1 MMNLEEIILGF
12 WHLWCPHFTS
22 NPNSQWHK
30 ELCYFVES
38 KLNCAKSVVCL
49 TESLTWKYPIWPP
62 APEFQ
67 GGLVLLTHLLWHNHS
82 PEVTCQWHLYKG
94 KHSLQRFFSNVEI
107 QEGFTQD
114 AFLENDIIAGKFHG
128 VEIKDGWIESSK
140 FLELFPELGLSP
152 IGFRRIA
159 TLNMNDSIQGNQC
172 HY

>member
-1 MMNLEEIILGF
+1 M
-12 WHLWCPHFTS
+12 
-22 NPNSQWHK
+22 
-30 ELCYFVES
+30 
-38 KLNCAKSVVCL
+38 
-49 TESLTWKYPIWPP
+49 
-62 APEFQ
+62 
-67 GGLVLLTHLLWHNHS
+67 
-82 PEVTCQWHLYKG
+82 
-94 KHSLQRFFSNVEI
+94 EI

-140 FLELFPELGLSP
+140 FLEIFRELGLSP